1 MIQFDLPK
9 QKSSI
14 IKVLGVG
21 GGGSNA
27 VNFMFKQDI
36 EGVDFIICN
45 TDSKAIEQSDVP
57 NKIQLGPHLT
67 QGLGAGA
74 DPSVGKLATEESL
87 EEIRKILEVNT
98 RMAFITVG
106 MGGGTGTGGAPIIA
120 KICKDLGILTVGIV
134 TTPFGF
140 EGPRRQKQA
149 EEGINQLKPLVDTLL
164 VISNDKLRV
173 QYGNLKMKE
182 AFTKADNVLATAAK
196 CITDVI
202 NSRGHIIVDF
212 ADVCTVMKNGGV
224 AILGKAEVEGENR
237 AERAIEEALTS
248 PLLNDSD
255 IKGAKWIL
263 LNINSAEG
271 EHECTMDE
279 LETIN
284 NYLRERTG
292 EHSDVIMG
300 MGYDATLDKKLG
312 ITLIATGFEGK
323 DPFKSETPKKAEAPI
338 EEKIVMTLVT
348 DAVVTEQIKE
358 EPLSNEVTEK
368 AADHFILDQTEETP
382 IHFSFD
388 QTPVFE
394 APSLVAEEAL
404 EEEVKE
410 VVLDKYDTIWEL
422 NAEASIEA
430 ADSIEAE
437 MEAEIAMEEKAVA
450 PEEEMEVEE
459 EFEVEE
465 EMELMAFE
473 NNELMPTLVL
483 EEEPAFEDEVE
494 AEMEEMTEEM
504 EEVNIEEMEEEVE
517 EEMFTLNMEAEK
529 EATVVSEFI
538 LSKPTNIYVEEADEV
553 AEEISAPVIAS
564 NEVIFEIHESDP
576 NLDMAEDFVLE
587 EIDIEEEVEE
597 EVEEEFMEE
606 ELMEEELME
615 AEMTIDENIAQEEIV
630 TVEMY
635 TAPVIET
642 PAPAEV
648 VFETS
653 FRYEEE
659 PSMQL
664 VMREESNTPVA
675 HVNQQANYD
684 MPLDNAEEQRRK
696 VAERIQKLRNL
707 SFNINNANDPSND
720 FESVPAYVRRNMEMF
735 GNTLASVE
743 NYYSKYTVDKD
754 ENNQTQISTINTFMD
769 GKKPD

>member
-45 TDSKAIEQSDVP
+45 TDSKAIEQSEVP

-237 AERAIEEALTS
+237 AQRAIEEALNS
-248 PLLNDSD
+248 PLLNDND

-284 NYLRERTG
+284 NFLRERTG
-292 EHSDVIMG
+292 ENSDVIMG

-323 DPFKSETPKKAEAPI
+323 DPFKTETPKKAEAPI

-348 DAVVTEQIKE
+348 DATATEQIKQ
-358 EPLSNEVTEK
+358 EPLSNEVNETEQ
-368 AADHFILDQTEETP
+368 DHFILDQTEQAP
-382 IHFSFD
+382 IQFSFD
-388 QTPVFE
+388 QTPVVTAPFE
-394 APSLVAEEAL
+394 M
-404 EEEVKE
+404 EEVEVKIKE
-410 VVLDKYDTIWEL
+410 EIVDKYDTIWDL
-422 NAEASIEA
+422 NAQASIEA
-430 ADSIEAE
+430 AASIEEE
-437 MEAEIAMEEKAVA
+437 MTSEIEATLQDEIVETEEDNIEEIEVMAMENSELMPSLVIEEEVNAEIAQENL
-450 PEEEMEVEE
+450 VEE
-459 EFEVEE
+459 NKAA
-465 EMELMAFE
+465 AF
-473 NNELMPTLVL
+473 
-483 EEEPAFEDEVE
+483 
-494 AEMEEMTEEM
+494 
-504 EEVNIEEMEEEVE
+504 IEEDIEEEVE
-517 EEMFTLNMEAEK
+517 EEEEMFILNMEAENETK
-529 EATVVSEFI
+529 IIADFV
-538 LSKPTNIYVEEADEV
+538 LSKPTNIYVEEDEV
-553 AEEISAPVIAS
+553 AEQEMELAVTASSEI
-564 NEVIFEIHESDP
+564 IFDMNESDP
-576 NLDMAEDFVLE
+576 SLEMEEDFMLE
-587 EIDIEEEVEE
+587 EMVTDEEVEE
-597 EVEEEFMEE
+597 EL
-606 ELMEEELME
+606 LMEEEMS
-615 AEMTIDENIAQEEIV
+615 MNHPITEEV
-630 TVEMY
+630 ANVEMDA
-635 TAPVIET
+635 TLVIET
-642 PAPAEV
+642 PQTSEV

-664 VMREESNTPVA
+664 VMREESNAPVA

-684 MPLDNAEEQRRK
+684 MPLDNAEEQRKK

-707 SFNINNANDPSND
+707 SFNINNVNDPNSD

>member
-27 VNFMFKQDI
+27 VNFMFNQDI

-45 TDSKAIEQSDVP
+45 TDSKAIEQSTVP

-87 EEIRKILEVNT
+87 DEIRKILEVNT

-140 EGPRRQKQA
+140 EGPRRQAQA
-149 EEGINQLKPLVDTLL
+149 EEGIKQLKPLVDTLL

-237 AERAIEEALTS
+237 AQRAIEEALNS
-248 PLLNDSD
+248 PLLNDND
-255 IKGAKWIL
+255 IRGAKWIL

-271 EHECTMDE
+271 DYECSMDE

-292 EHSDVIMG
+292 ENSDVIMG
-300 MGYDATLDKKLG
+300 MGYDATLGEKIG
-312 ITLIATGFEGK
+312 ITLIATGFEHK
-323 DPFKSETPKKAEAPI
+323 DPFQKQAPKKAEAPV
-338 EEKIVMTLVT
+338 EEKIVMTLVSEEANNDT
-348 DAVVTEQIKE
+348 SNLMNAAAETVAETPTE
-358 EPLSNEVTEK
+358 EPK
-368 AADHFILDQTEETP
+368 IEEPT
-382 IHFSFD
+382 IGDSYF
-388 QTPVFE
+388 T
-394 APSLVAEEAL
+394 LAEEAL
-404 EEEVKE
+404 DAMEEVALEMEQEVEEVMSMHEVDEISEKE
-410 VVLDKYDTIWEL
+410 Y
-422 NAEASIEA
+422 
-430 ADSIEAE
+430 
-437 MEAEIAMEEKAVA
+437 EAEIDAQISIAANEVIEEMVSQ
-450 PEEEMEVEE
+450 PVVFEINDVYEGDDQEEEEELVNEVEE
-459 EFEVEE
+459 EVIVASFQEE
-465 EMELMAFE
+465 D
-473 NNELMPTLVL
+473 L
-483 EEEPAFEDEVE
+483 EEELELIAEEQVEDEIEEVIVSELAAPVADTNHFILTKPTNIYAEHTE
-494 AEMEEMTEEM
+494 AEPSLEEIEEMP
-504 EEVNIEEMEEEVE
+504 VIEEMEEFEEMDE
-517 EEMFTLNMEAEK
+517 EEMDEMEEMEEIVMQADLVEETMIQQVTPEIEEK
-529 EATVVSEFI
+529 E
-538 LSKPTNIYVEEADEV
+538 EEELVEV
-553 AEEISAPVIAS
+553 AEISMQAAPVQEPI
-564 NEVIFEIHESDP
+564 VYES
-576 NLDMAEDFVLE
+576 
-587 EIDIEEEVEE
+587 
-597 EVEEEFMEE
+597 
-606 ELMEEELME
+606 
-615 AEMTIDENIAQEEIV
+615 
-630 TVEMY
+630 
-635 TAPVIET
+635 
-642 PAPAEV
+642 
-648 VFETS
+648 S
-653 FRYEEE
+653 FRMEEE

-664 VMREESNTPVA
+664 VMRDESSFNSNQNTSKRHPSSL
-675 HVNQQANYD
+675 D
-684 MPLDNAEEQRRK
+684 MPMDDAEEQRRK

-707 SFNINNANDPSND
+707 SFNINSASDPNNEFD
-720 FESVPAYVRRNMEMF
+720 AVPAYVRRNLDLF
-735 GNTLASVE
+735 GNTMASVE
-743 NYYSKYTVDKD
+743 NYYSKYTVEKD
-754 ENNQTQISTINTFMD
+754 ENNQTQISTINTFLD